1 MNSYVLSLILIMAAV
16 TFFTRLSPFLFSQ
29 FLKDKPFVHFLGHR
43 LPLMIMPILVVASL
57 PKDTF
62 EKGFNFKEELLGV
75 LGTLTL
81 KIFFRKPLLSIFGG
95 TFIYIIGLQIL

>member
-16 TFFTRLSPFLFSQ
+16 TFFIRLSPFLFSQ

-43 LPLMIMPILVVASL
+43 LPLMIMPILIVASL
-57 PKDTF
+57 PKDTLK
-62 EKGFNFKEELLGV
+62 KG
-75 LGTLTL
+75 LTL
-81 KIFFRKPLLSIFGG
+81 RRNCWGIRHTDSTNFFKKPLLSIFGG